1 MVDCS
6 SRISKAVQSLLLFKS
21 INKFDADNS
30 VGEQFDTMSGLS
42 FFFFFFFP
50 FLRSNKLLGRVG
62 EHHRGGE
69 WQNAG
74 LM

>member
-42 FFFFFFFP
+42 FFFFSFSLFE
-50 FLRSNKLLGRVG
+50 SSEMNG
-62 EHHRGGE
+62 ERWLTSQG
-69 WQNAG
+69 
-74 LM
+74 